1 MKHSNAELT
10 TFNTDQAKIY
20 DYKRVLQMILFDN
33 WQQAFDTC
41 KTVSTLKNVEST
53 NLLYCYHFSKWKDAR
68 KFSSHKNQCKRHSGI
83 HQISGKTML
92 SYKKIAPKKYQQ
104 YKYIMLSDYS
114 FVPIVNIRIDHMY
127 FKLVISGEHD
137 YNSINPCQFEHIPVR
152 NKRIFTKQ
160 QDQLIFDYIAE
171 CISTL
176 NIKQFQIL
184 QRDVNLF
191 QIQES
196 EEELHELENK
206 NEIIQQNFDKLR
218 EQLQF
223 SLEHVILD
231 SILNK

>member
-1 MKHSNAELT
+1 MKQSNVELT
-10 TFNTDQAKIY
+10 ALHTDQAKIY
-20 DYKRVLQMILFDN
+20 DCERVLQLILFDN

-41 KTVSTLKNVEST
+41 KTVSALKNVEST
-53 NLLYCYHFSKWKDAR
+53 NLLYCYHFSKWKDTR

-104 YKYIMLSDYS
+104 YKHIMLSDYS
-114 FVPIVNIRIDHMY
+114 FVPIENIRIDHMY

-137 YNSINPCQFEHIPVR
+137 YNSINPCQFELIPIR

-160 QDQLIFDYIAE
+160 QDELILDYIAE

-176 NIKQFQIL
+176 NIKQFIIQ
-184 QRDVNLF
+184 QRDAP
-191 QIQES
+191 QTQEN
-196 EEELHELENK
+196 EEELHEVENK
-206 NEIIQQNFDKLR
+206 NEVIQYNFDKLR

-223 SLEHVILD
+223 SLEHVISD